1 MPKPSLREI
10 LVNLD
15 IGDSHVVAK
24 RLNQDD
30 ATSESIAEAK
40 ENIHNVA
47 RSTMARATQ
56 DTGFT
61 YTGEI
66 GDFRTTRG
74 HHPVLCFLIT
84 RTN

>member
-15 IGDSHVVAK
+15 IGESHVVAK

-30 ATSESIAEAK
+30 ATSESIADAK
-40 ENIHNVA
+40 ESIHNVS
-47 RSTMARATQ
+47 RSAMARATT
-56 DTGFT
+56 DTGNV
-61 YTGEI
+61 YTGET

-74 HHPVLCFLIT
+74 HHPVLLFVIT
-84 RTN
+84 RTA